1 VHLVGFIIGIFT
13 SKRELVFSYSQ
24 NMMINIWII
33 NILTKHIA
41 QNPCSEAKSSSDSQ
55 EISYI

>member
-1 VHLVGFIIGIFT
+1 VHLVGFITRIFT
-13 SKRELVFSYSQ
+13 TKRGLVLRYSQ
-24 NMMINIWII
+24 NVITNIWIL

-41 QNPCSEAKSSSDSQ
+41 QNPCSEATSSSDSQ